1 MEDPHADDVLPWGNA
16 ATADSRCEIAFD
28 VNEKEGD
35 EAVDG
40 GLLPGVQNTRP
51 PAAVGVAPSPP
62 TPPSPA
68 PHPPPSDSRPSP
80 SPPPSPSPAP
90 PPPGIRLVTEESTL
104 SSLDTCSNTSNSKT
118 GASSLEEVVM
128 LPGMVAGERARAHE
142 VSSDDVLYLFLRKQK
157 QPSAIYPL
165 GISLW

>member
-28 VNEKEGD
+28 VSEKEGD

-68 PHPPPSDSRPSP
+68 PHPPPSDSRP
-80 SPPPSPSPAP
+80 PPSPSPAP
-90 PPPGIRLVTEESTL
+90 PAPGIRLVTEESTL